1 MIHIKKN
8 RQDYR
13 SIKVCSDFHYGHNK
27 DFLYAKRGFSHANE
41 HSAWLESQLSSLH
54 HDDLLIMLG
63 DVGLS
68 IGPDAIGQFIRGFKC
83 ETLMVWGNHNSG
95 VKQLYDAA
103 LPEDFKACEI
113 YPLQITHNVIML
125 GDVAMLK
132 VDHKR
137 YYLTHMC
144 PLVWPEL
151 SRGAVTLCGHSHGSL
166 SGINSHHGRDDVYG
180 QILDCGVENAL
191 DYNGTAFFDIEEVDA
206 ILKDRPKAQRDHH

>member
-1 MIHIKKN
+1 MIRVKKN
-8 RQDYR
+8 RKDYHD
-13 SIKVCSDFHYGHNK
+13 IKVCSDLHYGHNK
-27 DFLYAKRGFSHANE
+27 DFLYGKRGFSNSTD
-41 HSAWLESQLSSLH
+41 HSVWIEEQLDSCH
-54 HDDLLIMLG
+54 PNDLLVILG

-68 IGPDAIGQFIRGFKC
+68 IGPDAIGQLVRNIKC

-103 LPEDFKACEI
+103 LPDGYAACEI
-113 YPLQITHNVIML
+113 YPLRITRNVTML

-132 VDHKR
+132 VDHKL

-166 SGINSHHGRDDVYG
+166 AGINPRHSPADVYG
-180 QILDCGVENAL
+180 QILDCGVENAI
-191 DYNGTAFFDIEEVDA
+191 DYNKSAFFTIEEVDS
-206 ILKDRPKAQRDHH
+206 ILSVRKKSARDHH